1 MKNLNFLK
9 KLELGLQLERL
20 VIGIEEPV
28 LVKDLGEILAK
39 IDSGNG
45 GYNVIHGEDIIYQG
59 NYISFLTYDGMGNPK
74 RMSKKV
80 VEELEIHIGGG
91 IVQKR
96 PVIQL
101 DVKFANEDYKK
112 ILFSVTDRTDNSHK
126 ILISKDF
133 VENTIN
139 ALIDVGAKNISNMSY
154 DVEYLPVNEAENEF
168 KGVETGVGSKNPKDI
183 VIGKDPSG
191 KEIHHGDKL
200 GPDGKKPSF
209 LDRVND
215 FANRIR
221 PHGQSQIYTA
231 KADEEIVKAWKE
243 SSEIFANYSEFYKKD
258 QKNIQEKMLSAEE
271 LKAEL
276 LNGGSTNLLI
286 KDGKILA
293 NKLRGISLFSYTLK
307 KGDAGPD
314 GSGGEAIK
322 GLEQR
327 RELWFQYNANAKEAI
342 NQMNAQEKEAKNA
355 EQSKNV
361 TDGNQTDGDL
371 LNKTETLDDT
381 SNESFKEDINFML
394 TEDAI
399 DFGGRGIGSKS
410 FNASDM
416 PEGSKGVD
424 EKNKEKQQKAIEM
437 NEEAQKILALK
448 GFICYYIPFYSGD
461 NTSELKQLNENILKG
476 TFDGDMKQF
485 VDGGDGSNLGAV
497 EKVALM
503 IKSSITK
510 NKSLLKK
517 LPGVFALCYSDQM
530 TKGAPRN
537 IKFLGKN
544 CVIGGGEVDF
554 DEIKKKLEEVLG
566 LPEEIE
572 ITEEN
577 INEVIKM
584 TTTAS
589 QDVENEANNVE
600 EIKNIKNELLKLKF
614 PEIENPD
621 DEKSINSLLQLI
633 QIPSEKSASEKSSD
647 EFNLESIKNK
657 LTDLNLP
664 QSENPEDE
672 DSINS
677 LISAI
682 SGAQNAEEID
692 MESIKTKLS
701 QLGLPTSDSIKA
713 DNQKPGRVVTR
724 IFKTLGIK
732 NPAPKN
738 QKVTNTDISEV
749 TPQKEK
755 TSKRKTSKATP
766 VTK

>member
-154 DVEYLPVNEAENEF
+154 DVEYLPVNESD
-168 KGVETGVGSKNPKDI
+168 ETGVSPTKLDAN
-183 VIGKDPSG
+183 G
-191 KEIHHGDKL
+191 KELKVGDKVNA
-200 GPDGKKPSF
+200 DGTKAGMIDKMTDKMRTLSGQDSQLKDVSKDKEVVEEWKPCAELFS
-209 LDRVND
+209 
-215 FANRIR
+215 
-221 PHGQSQIYTA
+221 
-231 KADEEIVKAWKE
+231 
-243 SSEIFANYSEFYKKD
+243 NYNNFYNKD
-258 QKNIQEKMLSAEE
+258 QSNIQKKISSASNLIQKLMTGDISSMIFDKKSKKVLSGNI
-271 LKAEL
+271 KAIPIFGY
-276 LNGGSTNLLI
+276 N
-286 KDGKILA
+286 
-293 NKLRGISLFSYTLK
+293 LK
-307 KGDAGPD
+307 KGNND
-314 GSGGEAIK
+314 GNGANGKVIS
-322 GLEQR
+322 GLE
-327 RELWFQYNANAKEAI
+327 
-342 NQMNAQEKEAKNA
+342 
-355 EQSKNV
+355 
-361 TDGNQTDGDL
+361 D
-371 LNKTETLDDT
+371 LNKKWKDANKDVRVATIKVKNSEANYETVEELNDLQ
-381 SNESFKEDINFML
+381 SESLIVNEENIIN
-394 TEDAI
+394 EV
-399 DFGGRGIGSKS
+399 KS
-410 FNASDM
+410 FDATNTVLDKS
-416 PEGSKGVD
+416 SKKDNPKSLSNDKINSIKEEVQTI
-424 EKNKEKQQKAIEM
+424 KN
-437 NEEAQKILALK
+437 LK
-448 GFICYYIPFYSGD
+448 GFIFYFIPFYNGNNS
-461 NTSELKQLNENILKG
+461 SALKNLNANILSG
-476 TFDGDMKQF
+476 SFDDSMKQF
-485 VDGGDGSNLGAV
+485 IFGKDGSSEVGA
-497 EKVALM
+497 EKIALS
-503 IKSSITK
+503 IKSFIEK
-510 NKSLLKK
+510 DEMLLEQ
-517 LPGVFALCYSDQM
+517 LPGVFALCYSQDPSSKNSQ
-530 TKGAPRN
+530 REV
-537 IKFLGKN
+537 KFLSEKT
-544 CVIGGGEVDF
+544 VIVKELSDD
-554 DEIKKKLEEVLG
+554 DENN
-566 LPEEIE
+566 
-572 ITEEN
+572 EEN
-577 INEVIKM
+577 EI
-584 TTTAS
+584 
-589 QDVENEANNVE
+589 DVEK
-600 EIKNIKNELLKLKF
+600 IKSQLEKDLNLPKDITDDENSVNQLISLVTSPSQNDGNLDINKIKEKLSEVNF
-614 PEIENPD
+614 PQPENPD

-633 QIPSEKSASEKSSD
+633 QNPSEKPSE
-647 EFNLESIKNK
+647 EFNLDSIKNK
-657 LTDLNLP
+657 LADLNLP

-755 TSKRKTSKATP
+755 TSNGKTSKATP